1 MFFVYLGKRVKYVNF
16 IRAFGEPKK
25 TRNCLFEGATLF
37 FLLDRCD
44 LIENTYSSLIFQK
57 IPPTFFRCRR
67 LLLSTR
73 GVLFL
78 KEIPPLFPA
87 HLTYNSI
94 RGMVDPFWGGGGFF
108 WGQPWIWILASH
120 KSSRFGHLASWMFV
134 PAGLATCFNGATRRY
149 LELCALP
156 KHLRLRT
163 TSTTLLKKPET
174 VMFQKK
180 APWSWENFINY
191 PCYPKN
197 WQ

>member
-57 IPPTFFRCRR
+57 VPPTFFRCRR

-94 RGMVDPFWGGGGFF
+94 RGMVDPFWGGVDFF
-108 WGQPWIWILASH
+108 GANHEFESLLHISH
-120 KSSRFGHLASWMFV
+120 
-134 PAGLATCFNGATRRY
+134 PGLATLRHGCLFPQ
-149 LELCALP
+149 ALQP
-156 KHLRLRT
+156 A
-163 TSTTLLKKPET
+163 STVQQGGT
-174 VMFQKK
+174 
-180 APWSWENFINY
+180 WNFV
-191 PCYPKN
+191 PCQNIYG
-197 WQ
+197 